1 MDEKQV
7 IELKPMADHEVI
19 KLNTLKIGQ
28 VHVDNLTHI
37 LCKTFPYQPNIIQ
50 NCLRTAAKSQ
60 AVVTYESFDQM
71 LRNIGVFLDSQQ
83 ERRVKELLLDRRL
96 IRVSNY
102 GDYESDVRL
111 HHAVRD

>member
-7 IELKPMADHEVI
+7 VELRPMADHEVL

-37 LCKTFPYQPNIIQ
+37 LCKTFPYQPSILQ
-50 NCLRTAAKSQ
+50 NCLRNASQ
-60 AVVTYESFDQM
+60 AQAAITYETFDKM

-96 IRVSNY
+96 IRVSSY
-102 GDYESDVRL
+102 GDYESDVCPY
-111 HHAVRD
+111 H

>member
-1 MDEKQV
+1 MQEKQV
-7 IELKPMADHEVI
+7 VELRPMAEHEVL

-37 LCKTFPYQPNIIQ
+37 LCKTFPYQPNILQ
-50 NCLRTAAKSQ
+50 NCLRSAAETQ
-60 AVVTYESFDQM
+60 AVIAYEAFDQM

-96 IRVSNY
+96 IRVSSY
-102 GDYESDVRL
+102 GDYESDVDRR
-111 HHAVRD
+111 HPVRD